1 MIKEETIR
9 RLTQISTVH
18 SFNPQE
24 YIYYEGEP
32 GDKMYIV
39 IKGVVGMYVNNAID
53 EQIEVARAEV
63 GGIFGELAVFDNL
76 PRSTSTIALED
87 VICVAIGRDK
97 LDELVSSC
105 PEIAIGIMESMC
117 GRLRRL
123 NNALYRG
130 NRSIQNKKF
139 PNFKV
144 PAEYSGSHDVREP
157 AHDLNFIESVSAP
170 CPICGKNIM
179 VLNLKKKKLTLRKH
193 RGDGRL
199 IYKECEPMWYDV
211 WTCPYCHYSNH
222 YVSFFPMNPFKKEL
236 IKRVLTEKHE
246 PVLKQHFD
254 LLSPFDVLFL
264 RYLGAIHI
272 NRSLD
277 PSNHLLPGKL
287 WLNLYWLFEDCGDE
301 AMKLYAAKEASN
313 YISAAIEKEEIQDEQ
328 SLHSMELSLA
338 ALYITLGEPE
348 KARVLCDNVLKY
360 DDNQLKKFAYEIRGD
375 M

>member
-144 PAEYSGSHDVREP
+144 PAE
-157 AHDLNFIESVSAP
+157 
-170 CPICGKNIM
+170 
-179 VLNLKKKKLTLRKH
+179 
-193 RGDGRL
+193 
-199 IYKECEPMWYDV
+199 
-211 WTCPYCHYSNH
+211 
-222 YVSFFPMNPFKKEL
+222 
-236 IKRVLTEKHE
+236 
-246 PVLKQHFD
+246 
-254 LLSPFDVLFL
+254 
-264 RYLGAIHI
+264 
-272 NRSLD
+272 
-277 PSNHLLPGKL
+277 
-287 WLNLYWLFEDCGDE
+287 
-301 AMKLYAAKEASN
+301 
-313 YISAAIEKEEIQDEQ
+313 
-328 SLHSMELSLA
+328 
-338 ALYITLGEPE
+338 
-348 KARVLCDNVLKY
+348 
-360 DDNQLKKFAYEIRGD
+360 
-375 M
+375 